1 MPHNVEVEVES
12 TVASV
17 VDYHTFTVDS
27 RYSFAN
33 SWILGVGSY
42 GVVSVAFDKVR
53 NSKVAIKR
61 IRPYAEDECY
71 AKLTL
76 REIRCLKILGSHP
89 NVKQKIFS
97 YLVLLFTVL

>member
-1 MPHNVEVEVES
+1 MLEE

-27 RYSFAN
+27 RYSFNN

-42 GVVSVAFDKVR
+42 GIVCVAFDKVR
-53 NSKVAIKR
+53 STKIAIKR

-76 REIRCLKILGSHP
+76 REIRCLKALKGHP
-89 NVKQKIFS
+89 NVRDNSLLILFFNIKKE
-97 YLVLLFTVL
+97 LLFACIV